1 MKFIVKIITLILIF
15 PAFIFGQNNNPLKE
29 KNIFI
34 ENNIITIDSFSII
47 PNSLVIYKND
57 SVLIDKIQ
65 YEINEIES
73 KIKIIN
79 PDLINKTL
87 KFQYYIYPVLL
98 SKNYYH
104 RKLTFIEPDNNADT
118 YWKKHNTTLE
128 NKSNS
133 NLIKE
138 GNISRRIMIG
148 NSQDLSVISN
158 IDLRLS
164 GELGKDYKIQAVI
177 SDNNLPFQA
186 DGSSY
191 KLQEFDN
198 VYIRIFNN
206 ENEVITGDLELK
218 NNSNFFRFQK
228 KTKGLLLSNSRKINH
243 WIYSNSSAISMSKGK
258 YSSNYFEGIEGNQGP
273 YKLNGKNGENYI
285 VVLAG
290 TEKVYID
297 GKRLNRGIDND
308 YVIDY
313 NTAEITFTNK
323 FLITK
328 DKRINVEFEY
338 SDKSYAQSILY
349 SKQKFKSEKT
359 QISFTLYS
367 QQDWKNQNYLQELSD
382 SDKKTLS
389 ENGDNI
395 DDLLSNSADSVGF
408 NNHQIRYE
416 KIDTLLNNIPISF
429 YKFSSNAEIAIYQI
443 RFTEVQTN
451 QGNYVEENQGLNG
464 KTFKWIPPIVTN
476 GEIFPQGNYTPK
488 IRLISPKKINIAAL
502 NLESKISK
510 KIKINTELVYSHK
523 DDNLFSTLDD
533 DDNSSFASFLELESV
548 IIQNNKWSFINKS
561 RIEYISAHFKGL
573 DRFKDVEHNRNWNI
587 TNENIS
593 NEELISS
600 ILFSLTKQKKEVFNY
615 QFQKMKKGTYFTGN
629 KNSTILNWDY
639 KNYFINTNT
648 NFTTTNFDE
657 INSNLLQ
664 SKSNIYRK
672 LKYTTIGIENKQE
685 KIHNLISDNKFNDL
699 SMEFNEWSAFIN
711 HENNIF
717 NIKLTQ
723 RDDKKASN
731 LSLNNYSNSKQ
742 INANLNL
749 IKNKNLKYNISTTYR
764 TLSFL
769 ADSLQSESENS
780 ILSSNNISAKLIKDF
795 ISLNLRYELG
805 KGKENK
811 KEKNYIKVPDGMGT
825 HSWIDYNNND
835 LEELN
840 EFQLANFEDLANY
853 VVLYL
858 PSSKFENVYSL
869 KYNHSVQLNPGGI
882 TENKLLQKLNFSNNF
897 VVQNKN
903 KSNSQFLNPF
913 NNNMDSSITF
923 SSLHQNSVY
932 YNRSSKQFNILIN
945 NINRLNQNTF
955 SYGTDNQI
963 IKENNAVVNL
973 GLSNSLTSF
982 SKIIFG
988 EKSNTSTFFQSKNYD
1003 YKYLQIEEEI
1013 TFSKLKNTDIKFIYV
1028 YKKKESINLENE
1040 LFSSHNLSINFK
1052 RKANDRN
1059 QIFGESKMV
1068 FIDYNGS
1075 SNPVLSY
1082 ELLEGLNNGINFVWQ
1097 INVKHTLK
1105 NNMILIVGYN
1115 GRKSENS
1122 ETKHIGNMQIQSY
1135 F

>member
-1 MKFIVKIITLILIF
+1 
-15 PAFIFGQNNNPLKE
+15 
-29 KNIFI
+29 
-34 ENNIITIDSFSII
+34 
-47 PNSLVIYKND
+47 
-57 SVLIDKIQ
+57 
-65 YEINEIES
+65 
-73 KIKIIN
+73 
-79 PDLINKTL
+79 
-87 KFQYYIYPVLL
+87 
-98 SKNYYH
+98 
-104 RKLTFIEPDNNADT
+104 
-118 YWKKHNTTLE
+118 
-128 NKSNS
+128 
-133 NLIKE
+133 
-138 GNISRRIMIG
+138 
-148 NSQDLSVISN
+148 
-158 IDLRLS
+158 
-164 GELGKDYKIQAVI
+164 
-177 SDNNLPFQA
+177 
-186 DGSSY
+186 
-191 KLQEFDN
+191 
-198 VYIRIFNN
+198 
-206 ENEVITGDLELK
+206 
-218 NNSNFFRFQK
+218 
-228 KTKGLLLSNSRKINH
+228 
-243 WIYSNSSAISMSKGK
+243 
-258 YSSNYFEGIEGNQGP
+258 
-273 YKLNGKNGENYI
+273 
-285 VVLAG
+285 
-290 TEKVYID
+290 
-297 GKRLNRGIDND
+297 
-308 YVIDY
+308 
-313 NTAEITFTNK
+313 
-323 FLITK
+323 
-328 DKRINVEFEY
+328 
-338 SDKSYAQSILY
+338 
-349 SKQKFKSEKT
+349 
-359 QISFTLYS
+359 
-367 QQDWKNQNYLQELSD
+367 
-382 SDKKTLS
+382 
-389 ENGDNI
+389 
-395 DDLLSNSADSVGF
+395 
-408 NNHQIRYE
+408 
-416 KIDTLLNNIPISF
+416 
-429 YKFSSNAEIAIYQI
+429 
-443 RFTEVQTN
+443 
-451 QGNYVEENQGLNG
+451 
-464 KTFKWIPPIVTN
+464 
-476 GEIFPQGNYTPK
+476 
-488 IRLISPKKINIAAL
+488 
-502 NLESKISK
+502 
-510 KIKINTELVYSHK
+510 
-523 DDNLFSTLDD
+523 
-533 DDNSSFASFLELESV
+533 
-548 IIQNNKWSFINKS
+548 
-561 RIEYISAHFKGL
+561 
-573 DRFKDVEHNRNWNI
+573 
-587 TNENIS
+587 
-593 NEELISS
+593 
-600 ILFSLTKQKKEVFNY
+600 
-615 QFQKMKKGTYFTGN
+615 
-629 KNSTILNWDY
+629 
-639 KNYFINTNT
+639 
-648 NFTTTNFDE
+648 
-657 INSNLLQ
+657 
-664 SKSNIYRK
+664 
-672 LKYTTIGIENKQE
+672 
-685 KIHNLISDNKFNDL
+685 
-699 SMEFNEWSAFIN
+699 MEFNEWSAFIN
-711 HENNIF
+711 HENIF
-717 NIKLTQ
+717 NIKLIQ
-723 RDDKKASN
+723 RDDKKSSN

-869 KYNHSVQLNPGGI
+869 KYNHSVQLNPAGI

-932 YNRSSKQFNILIN
+932 YNRSSKQFNLLIN

-963 IKENNAVVNL
+963 IKENNVVVNL

-1013 TFSKLKNTDIKFIYV
+1013 TLSKLKNTDIKFIYV

-1105 NNMILIVGYN
+1105 NNMILVVGYN